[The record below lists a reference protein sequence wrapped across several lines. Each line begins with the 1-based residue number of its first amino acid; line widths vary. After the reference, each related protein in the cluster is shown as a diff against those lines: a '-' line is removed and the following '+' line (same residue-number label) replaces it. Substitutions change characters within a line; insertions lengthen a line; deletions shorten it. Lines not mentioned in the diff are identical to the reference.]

1 MPKNLL
7 VPTAAPLSPW
17 NDVVLVFYRG
27 IKRVIEEQIITKSPY
42 PTITS
47 WGILLIETQLLV
59 KDDLR

>member
-1 MPKNLL
+1 MPKNLP
-7 VPTAAPLSPW
+7 VPTAALLSPW

-27 IKRVIEEQIITKSPY
+27 IKMVIEEQIIIKSPY

-47 WGILLIETQLLV
+47 WAILLIETQLLV